1 MASHDGVP
9 GPARHSRADLR
20 LSRGIGLAPRW
31 SPPYQLRM
39 LTIVMTTRDR
49 AAGLARTLDAY
60 ERLDAPPG
68 GYRLV
73 VADDGSRD
81 ETRAVLEARAGRLPL
96 VVAPRAAA
104 RPERGP
110 QSRARGHRGRPRGL
124 HGRRRAAASGLARA
138 DAAGGR
144 RSSGGRR
151 DRGHRGPPLQGRSRR
166 SDVLRSVRRGPT
178 FAWVERPADGPV
190 DPTEAVSPSF
200 AVRASLFRA
209 GLRFDESIG
218 PDGTADYAMGSETEL
233 LLRLQREGV
242 RAWYVRDAVVE
253 HVVTAAQL
261 EESTVLRR
269 AYRYGRGRWRLRTSR
284 LARARLRVRGV
295 PLAVLADLLSRR
307 LSYARALRRGDP
319 GRALR
324 AAWRDRVPRGPRR
337 RGPSG
342 ARARA
347 RARSAPPLVPAPL
360 RASLLPRPATAWSG
374 HRARLAPAAA
384 RCRRRRAGPS

>member
-1 MASHDGVP
+1 
-9 GPARHSRADLR
+9 
-20 LSRGIGLAPRW
+20 
-31 SPPYQLRM
+31 M

-81 ETRAVLEARAGRLPL
+81 ETRSVLEARAGRLPL
-96 VVAPRAAA
+96 VVLHGPPLGQNAA
-104 RPERGP
+104 RN
-110 QSRARGHRGRPRGL
+110 RALEAVEGDLVLFTDDDALPRPDWLARM
-124 HGRRRAAASGLARA
+124 RRAA
-138 DAAGGR
+138 DAHPEAGVIAGTVVPR
-144 RSSGGRR
+144 FTVE
-151 DRGHRGPPLQGRSRR
+151 PPEWL
-166 SDVLRSVRRGPT
+166 LRSVRRGPT

-190 DPTEAVSPSF
+190 DATEAVSPSF
-200 AVRASLFRA
+200 AVRASLLKA

-242 RAWYVRDAVVE
+242 RAWYVRDAIVE

-261 EESTVLRR
+261 EEATVLRR

-284 LARARLRVRGV
+284 LATARLRVRGI
-295 PLAVLADLLSRR
+295 PLAILADLLSRR
-307 LSYARALRRGDP
+307 LSHARAIRRGDP

-324 AAWRDRVPRGPRR
+324 AAWRIAYLAGHVDEVRRERGLEPGLGRLRR
-337 RGPSG
+337 LI
-342 ARARA
+342 
-347 RARSAPPLVPAPL
+347 PPTL
-360 RASLLPRPATAWSG
+360 RAILLPRPASSWSG
-374 HRARLAPAAA
+374 HPAPAPAASVLA
-384 RCRRRRAGPS
+384 TATDPS